1 MWESFNVFYF
11 FCIEAPELPSQDTI
25 HLFFNFIFFG
35 LLQGKTKP
43 FTLPSTS
50 FPLSLNLTKTT
61 VDMAKEL
68 AAKAKEA
75 FVDDDFD
82 VAVDLYSKAIDLD
95 PNCAEFFADRA
106 QANVKLEHFIGN
118 FFAT

>member
-1 MWESFNVFYF
+1 
-11 FCIEAPELPSQDTI
+11 
-25 HLFFNFIFFG
+25 
-35 LLQGKTKP
+35 
-43 FTLPSTS
+43 
-50 FPLSLNLTKTT
+50 
-61 VDMAKEL
+61 MATEL

-106 QANVKLEHFIGN
+106 QANIKLENFTGN
-118 FFAT
+118 FFVSVINDVFLLKENIKSFVFYCGGCLLGLWVFIYFVSYSVLFYVQLKDVDLAKSCVLSFPIAWQ